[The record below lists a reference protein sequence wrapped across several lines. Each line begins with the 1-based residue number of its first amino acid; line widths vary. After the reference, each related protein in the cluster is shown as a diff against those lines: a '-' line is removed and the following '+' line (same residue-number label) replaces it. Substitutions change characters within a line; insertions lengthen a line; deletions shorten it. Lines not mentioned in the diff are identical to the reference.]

1 VAGPTTAQS
10 GSRDRV
16 RQTKPR
22 GNSRLRRLLRHRA
35 GVALLLVA
43 LLAGGG
49 WLLYGSSW
57 LRVRRVEVTG
67 IRVLTR
73 DEVREAA
80 SVRLGVPLVSVDTGA
95 VEARLRARLPR
106 IASVAVVR
114 AWPGTLTLE
123 VTERTPKAALK
134 IGGNFIEVDAQGVRY
149 AMDSTAPPG
158 VPLVKLTAPTTGAGA
173 SETNRYF
180 GTGNLLHAAVQVGV
194 DLPESVQKQTQAIQ
208 VESFDGISLELSGG
222 RRAVWGSPQDG
233 AQKAAALLAL
243 MKGAAGAK
251 HFDVSAPSDPAAS
264 GS

>member
-1 VAGPTTAQS
+1 MV
-10 GSRDRV
+10 
-16 RQTKPR
+16 
-22 GNSRLRRLLRHRA
+22 
-35 GVALLLVA
+35 LLLVV

-49 WLLYGSSW
+49 WLLYGSPW

-67 IRVLTR
+67 VRVLTR

-80 SVRLGVPLVSVDTGA
+80 SIQLGIPLISVDASA

-114 AWPGTLTLE
+114 TWPGIVTCE

-134 IGGNFIEVDAQGVRY
+134 SGRNFVEVDAQGVRY
-149 AMDSTAPPG
+149 ATDSTAPPG
-158 VPLVKLTAPTTGAGA
+158 VPLVELTAPTTGAGV

-180 GTGNLLHAAVQVGV
+180 GTGNLLHAAAQVGA
-194 DLPESVQKQTQAIQ
+194 DLPESVQKQTQVIQ

-222 RRAVWGSPQDG
+222 RRVIWGSPQDG

-243 MKGAAGAK
+243 MKGAAGAR
-251 HFDVSAPSDPAAS
+251 HFDVSAPSDPASS